1 MSARDVLRL
10 AWANL
15 NRMRARVAL
24 TCVGVI
30 IGTVAIIILISLG
43 VGLQTSA
50 EASFGNV
57 GDLTVIQ
64 INAFGGGMGAV
75 SVRSSGSSSGDEQGK
90 LDQATLDDIRALPH
104 VVAATPILSLQGGVE
119 VKVGQVRADFAW
131 PRGVE
136 AKAPEQLGWKVEDGV
151 AGLAPGQMLVGKGIF
166 DGGAGMRFGPG
177 GPMQVSGSGDADP
190 RNKPP
195 EKLVGRTATLK
206 LTKSDEE
213 GKEIVRTERLRIVG
227 VLESDNEST
236 SAYISLKDA
245 DDYNRWFTGKARN
258 TRDGFQE
265 GLVKVDSREAVKE
278 VQDAIKGMGL
288 STFSMQEILS
298 SMNQVFVIMQA
309 ILGGVGAIALL
320 VAAIGIANTMTMA
333 IFERTKEIGIM
344 KALGA
349 TNNDVLRIFLTEAGA
364 IGLLGGLVGTASGW
378 GLGKVIDFIVRQ
390 YAQSQQ
396 AGQGG
401 GAADQ
406 PVMHYVISPLW
417 LLAFALGF
425 ATLIGLISGAYPAL
439 RAASMKPLKALRT
452 D

>member
-1 MSARDVLRL
+1 MS
-10 AWANL
+10 
-15 NRMRARVAL
+15 
-24 TCVGVI
+24 
-30 IGTVAIIILISLG
+30 
-43 VGLQTSA
+43 
-50 EASFGNV
+50 
-57 GDLTVIQ
+57 
-64 INAFGGGMGAV
+64 
-75 SVRSSGSSSGDEQGK
+75 RSSGSSSSDEQGK
-90 LDQATLDDIRALPH
+90 LDQAALDDIRALPH

-151 AGLAPGQMLVGKGIF
+151 GWPGAGADAGGQGIF
-166 DGGAGMRFGPG
+166 DGGGGMRFGPG
-177 GPMQVSGSGDADP
+177 GPMQVSDSRDADP

-206 LTKSDEE
+206 LTKSDDE
-213 GKEIVRTERLRIVG
+213 GKEIVRSERLRIVG

-344 KALGA
+344 KALGPP
-349 TNNDVLRIFLTEAGA
+349 TT
-364 IGLLGGLVGTASGW
+364 TCCAS
-378 GLGKVIDFIVRQ
+378 
-390 YAQSQQ
+390 S
-396 AGQGG
+396 
-401 GAADQ
+401 
-406 PVMHYVISPLW
+406 
-417 LLAFALGF
+417 
-425 ATLIGLISGAYPAL
+425 
-439 RAASMKPLKALRT
+439 
-452 D
+452 

>member
-24 TCVGVI
+24 TCIGVI
-30 IGTVAIIILISLG
+30 IGTVAIIILVSLG

-50 EASFGNV
+50 EAQFGNV

-64 INAFGGGMGAV
+64 INAFGGMMAAGPG
-75 SVRSSGSSSGDEQGK
+75 VRVSSSSAEEGK
-90 LDQATLDDIRALPH
+90 LDEEALEAIRDLPH
-104 VVAATPILSLQGGVE
+104 VVGATPILTLQGGVE
-119 VKVGQVRADFAW
+119 VKVGQARADFAW
-131 PRGVE
+131 PRGIDP
-136 AKAPEQLGWKVEDGV
+136 KAPRQLGWKMAEGEPNL
-151 AGLAPGQMLVGKGIF
+151 GPGQMLVGKGIF
-166 DGGAGMRFGPG
+166 DGGGAMRFGPG
-177 GPMQVSGSGDADP
+177 GPVEMSGSGGDP
-190 RNKPP
+190 RNRPP
-195 EKLVGRTATLK
+195 DRLLGRTATLK
-206 LTKSDEE
+206 LSKVDDE
-213 GKEIVRTERLRIVG
+213 GNEIVKVEKLRIVG

-258 TRDGFQE
+258 KRDGFQE

-278 VQDAIKGMGL
+278 VQDGIKAMGL
-288 STFSMQEILS
+288 NTFSMLEILD

-349 TNNDVLRIFLTEAGA
+349 TNNDVLRIFLTEAGT
-364 IGLLGGLVGTASGW
+364 IGLMGGLIGVLSGW
-378 GLGKVIDFIVRQ
+378 SMGKLIDFFIRQ
-390 YAQSQQ
+390 WALQQQ
-396 AGQGG
+396 AG
-401 GAADQ
+401 APSPDQ
-406 PVMHYVISPLW
+406 PVVHYVISPLW
-417 LLAFALGF
+417 LLAFSLVF

-439 RAASMKPLKALRT
+439 RAASMKPLKALRS

>member
-1 MSARDVLRL
+1 M
-10 AWANL
+10 
-15 NRMRARVAL
+15 
-24 TCVGVI
+24 
-30 IGTVAIIILISLG
+30 
-43 VGLQTSA
+43 
-50 EASFGNV
+50 
-57 GDLTVIQ
+57 
-64 INAFGGGMGAV
+64 
-75 SVRSSGSSSGDEQGK
+75 
-90 LDQATLDDIRALPH
+90 
-104 VVAATPILSLQGGVE
+104 
-119 VKVGQVRADFAW
+119 
-131 PRGVE
+131 
-136 AKAPEQLGWKVEDGV
+136 
-151 AGLAPGQMLVGKGIF
+151 
-166 DGGAGMRFGPG
+166 
-177 GPMQVSGSGDADP
+177 
-190 RNKPP
+190 
-195 EKLVGRTATLK
+195 
-206 LTKSDEE
+206 
-213 GKEIVRTERLRIVG
+213 
-227 VLESDNEST
+227 
-236 SAYISLKDA
+236 
-245 DDYNRWFTGKARN
+245 
-258 TRDGFQE
+258 
-265 GLVKVDSREAVKE
+265 
-278 VQDAIKGMGL
+278 
-288 STFSMQEILS
+288 
-298 SMNQVFVIMQA
+298 
-309 ILGGVGAIALL
+309 GAIALL

>member
-24 TCVGVI
+24 TCIGVI

-43 VGLQTSA
+43 VGLQSSA

-64 INAFGGGMGAV
+64 VNAFGGMVAMGPGGRSV
-75 SVRSSGSSSGDEQGK
+75 SASSNEEQGK
-90 LDQATLDDIRALPH
+90 LDQAALDDIRALAH

-136 AKAPEQLGWKVEDGV
+136 AKAPTQLGWKVKEGV
-151 AGLAPGQMLVGKGIF
+151 PSLAPGQILVGKGIF
-166 DGGAGMRFGPG
+166 DGGGGMRFGPG
-177 GPMQVSGSGDADP
+177 GPRQESGSADP

-195 EKLVGRTATLK
+195 EQLVGRTATLK
-206 LTKSDEE
+206 LTKSDDE
-213 GKEIVRTERLRIVG
+213 GNEIVRTERLRIVG
-227 VLESDNEST
+227 VLDSDNEST

-278 VQDAIKGMGL
+278 VQDAIKAMGL

-364 IGLLGGLVGTASGW
+364 IGLLGGLIGTFSGW
-378 GLGKVIDFIVRQ
+378 GLGKIIDFVVRQ

-396 AGQGG
+396 AAQGAVA
-401 GAADQ
+401 AADQ
-406 PVMHYVISPLW
+406 PVTHYVISPLW
-417 LLAFALGF
+417 LLGFALCF
-425 ATLIGLISGAYPAL
+425 ATVIGLVSGAYPAL

>member
-1 MSARDVLRL
+1 MTARDVLRL

-24 TCVGVI
+24 TCIGVI
-30 IGTVAIIILISLG
+30 IGTVAIIILVSLG

-64 INAFGGGMGAV
+64 INAFGGMMAAGPAV
-75 SVRSSGSSSGDEQGK
+75 RVSSSANAEEGK
-90 LDQATLDDIRALPH
+90 LDEEALEAIRDLPH
-104 VVAATPILSLQGGVE
+104 VVGATPILSLQGGVE
-119 VKVGQVRADFAW
+119 VKVGQARADYAW
-131 PRGVE
+131 PRGIDPR
-136 AKAPEQLGWKVEDGV
+136 APRQLGWK
-151 AGLAPGQMLVGKGIF
+151 LAEGEPNLGPGQMLVGKGIF
-166 DGGAGMRFGPG
+166 DGGGAMPFGPG
-177 GPMQVSGSGDADP
+177 GPMEASGSDVDP
-190 RNKPP
+190 RNRPP
-195 EKLVGRTATLK
+195 DRLLGRTATLK
-206 LTKSDEE
+206 LSKVDDE
-213 GKEIVRTERLRIVG
+213 GNEIVKVEKLRIVG

-258 TRDGFQE
+258 KRDGFQE

-288 STFSMQEILS
+288 NTFSMLEILD
-298 SMNQVFVIMQA
+298 SMNQVFFIMQA

-364 IGLLGGLVGTASGW
+364 IGLMGGLIGVFSGW
-378 GLGKVIDFIVRQ
+378 SLGKVIDFVIRQ
-390 YAQSQQ
+390 WAQQQQGGAPPSEQQQ
-396 AGQGG
+396 AL
-401 GAADQ
+401 
-406 PVMHYVISPLW
+406 HYVVSPTW
-417 LLAFALGF
+417 LLAFALVF